1 VISFQPNVIELPDL
15 EVMVASG
22 PGHVTGMMDVFEN
35 PETEGTRSVK
45 IKNTLRKSWRLVLDK
60 FLIIE

>member
-1 VISFQPNVIELPDL
+1 
-15 EVMVASG
+15 MVASG